1 MSLVGSKIV
10 QICDCVHHAALH
22 ADSQRYITRPR
33 AGHMASDLRHRDC
46 SLGMIQVDATT
57 LALSQHTHMQ
67 MGQNKGLLH
76 VIQRRREGGRVTQ
89 YSRLQ

>member
-1 MSLVGSKIV
+1 MSLVGSKIM

-22 ADSQRYITRPR
+22 ADSQQYITRLHAR
-33 AGHMASDLRHRDC
+33 HMASDLCYRDC

-57 LALSQHTHMQ
+57 LALTQHMQ
-67 MGQNKGLLH
+67 MSQNKGLLH
-76 VIQRRREGGRVTQ
+76 VIQRRREGGSVTQ

>member
-1 MSLVGSKIV
+1 MKLLGSKIV

-22 ADSQRYITRPR
+22 ADSQWYIMRPR

-57 LALSQHTHMQ
+57 LALTQHMQ
-67 MGQNKGLLH
+67 MSQNKGLLH
-76 VIQRRREGGRVTQ
+76 VIQRRREGGSVTQ

>member
-1 MSLVGSKIV
+1 MKLVGSKIV

-22 ADSQRYITRPR
+22 ADSQWYIMRPR

-57 LALSQHTHMQ
+57 LALTQHMQ
-67 MGQNKGLLH
+67 MSQNKGLLH
-76 VIQRRREGGRVTQ
+76 VIQRRREGGSVTQ